1 MTQATIAEELAG
13 TELFAGLDP
22 QVLEILAARV
32 IERPCRRGQILFH
45 QGDPG
50 DSLFVLA
57 AGRLKVVVSAVTGQE
72 MVLTTL
78 KPPDTFGELSLVDGL
93 PRSASVEALEQ
104 SRVLIIS
111 SAAWKTLIDEN
122 PVLTGALQAALS
134 RMLRRLTDQAAD
146 FVFLDLPGRVAK
158 LLMQAHADA
167 GGAMELDLHLTQG
180 DIARMVGGSRQA
192 INQILGNLSQRG
204 YIEVDGRNVIIKNL
218 EALERRAGIEP

>member
-1 MTQATIAEELAG
+1 MTQATIAQELAR
-13 TELFAGLDP
+13 TELFAGLG
-22 QVLEILAARV
+22 QEILEILGARV

-45 QGDPG
+45 QGDAG

-57 AGRLKVVVSAVTGQE
+57 AGRLKVVVSAATGQE

-111 SAAWKTLIDEN
+111 RAAWQTLIDEN

-158 LLMQAHADA
+158 LLVQAHADA
-167 GGAMELDLHLTQG
+167 GGVMELDLHLTQG

-204 YIEVDGRNVIIKNL
+204 YIDMDGRSVTIKNIEDL
-218 EALERRAGIEP
+218 RRRAGLGP